1 MRTFRTHWEASCR
14 SPCPV
19 GAVQPTPKTER
30 ISSRL
35 IGWCR
40 NMRAPSGRHKPFFF
54 YQDFTDLS
62 LFQVPREEHFTFH
75 IDFSLRTPRPVLA
88 APSAHLTSSQQPLK
102 LSQSRNTGYC
112 EQKRGVTW
120 LHLNPSTSHLHYLN
134 GPERPQN
141 PSISSWWPAYFTL
154 KATIKKTNDKSR
166 LDEQRTEP
174 AVLYHNLWFF
184 C

>member
-19 GAVQPTPKTER
+19 GAVQPTPETER
-30 ISSRL
+30 TSSCS

-40 NMRAPSGRHKPFFF
+40 NMRAASGRHKPFFFF

-88 APSAHLTSSQQPLK
+88 TPSAPLTSSLQPLK
-102 LSQSRNTGYC
+102 LSQHWVLWA
-112 EQKRGVTW
+112 EEGVTR

-154 KATIKKTNDKSR
+154 KTSTK
-166 LDEQRTEP
+166 
-174 AVLYHNLWFF
+174 
-184 C
+184 